1 MTDTQNLLL
10 SAANDVAKVQVEAI
24 KQAVIAE
31 MGFVAQLQVSNAA
44 GIGQCTDLG
53 TPQTPRMNTA
63 VSWQFLRRGGWG
75 KGR

>member
-31 MGFVAQLQVSNAA
+31 MSKLDATGPTRLQHSTHANAA
-44 GIGQCTDLG
+44 NMSCRSHSPKL
-53 TPQTPRMNTA
+53 
-63 VSWQFLRRGGWG
+63 
-75 KGR
+75 